1 MKPRFSPALCVWLEG
16 MGFDI
21 NITTKT
27 HNSKMITIEILN
39 IPDHDTTKEYIKEMK
54 KLSIEVCTNG

>member
-27 HNSKMITIEILN
+27 YNSKMIVIEILN
-39 IPDHDTTKEYIKEMK
+39 MPDHDTTKCYIKEMM
-54 KLSIEVCTNG
+54 KLSKEVCTNG